1 MTALNLWLK
10 GHKEKF
16 RTSYPCHLIN
26 PLESELGKKVISEK
40 VNKKLALNVDQWNNS
55 DSVIKSCDTI
65 EIKSQYFFMQLDSVE
80 TQALVL
86 MRQ

>member
-40 VNKKLALNVDQWNNS
+40 GKQKIGLE
-55 DSVIKSCDTI
+55 CR
-65 EIKSQYFFMQLDSVE
+65 SVE
-80 TQALVL
+80 
-86 MRQ
+86 